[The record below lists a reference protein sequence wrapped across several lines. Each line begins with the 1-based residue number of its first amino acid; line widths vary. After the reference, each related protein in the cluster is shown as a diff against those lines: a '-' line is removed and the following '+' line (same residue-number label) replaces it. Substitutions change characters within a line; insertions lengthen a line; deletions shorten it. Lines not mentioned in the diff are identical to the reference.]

1 MLYCK
6 CNRIV
11 YFYTSF
17 FYFFIEKRQRYDII
31 IQDINFIMEGKN
43 SMWGDIA
50 IAFLLAFITA
60 FVITPYTIRIAK
72 KVGAVD
78 IPNDRRVNKKPMP
91 RLGGLA
97 VIAGFLV
104 SAIYLVISMYLEK
117 KMNFAEDNL
126 NKKILGFWLG
136 IIVLGITC
144 FIDDVKN
151 IKPLVKLAGQ
161 TLAAILVVSSGVL
174 IDNFTIPFKENSVVL
189 NEVFSYILTIG
200 WIVGITNAINLID
213 GLDGLSSGI
222 TLISCISLL
231 IIFAL
236 NESPLIAIILITSLA
251 GAIVGFLPYNF
262 NPAKTFIGDVGS
274 NFMGFAIA
282 VISILGVAKTYT
294 AVVII
299 APIMVLALP
308 IFDTLWAIIRRI
320 VKTKSI
326 KGVFKADKG
335 HLHHR
340 LMARGYTQKQA
351 VLILYGVTATL
362 GMTTIILLD
371 SGIWKAISF
380 ALLVIAIVAMGYKDI
395 LHLRDDDEEV
405 LEEKD
410 NVQNRKKREK

>member
-1 MLYCK
+1 
-6 CNRIV
+6 
-11 YFYTSF
+11 
-17 FYFFIEKRQRYDII
+17 
-31 IQDINFIMEGKN
+31 
-43 SMWGDIA
+43 MWGDIA

-60 FVITPYTIRIAK
+60 YVITPYTIRLAK

-104 SAIYLVISMYLEK
+104 SGIYLIVTMYIEK
-117 KMNFAEDNL
+117 NINFTADGL
-126 NKKILGFWLG
+126 SKKLLGFLLG

-151 IKPLVKLAGQ
+151 IKPLAKLAGQ

-174 IDNFTIPFKENSVVL
+174 IDNFTIPFKENSVML

-200 WIVGITNAINLID
+200 WIIGITNAINLID

-222 TLISCISLL
+222 TLIACISLL
-231 IIFAL
+231 IIFSL
-236 NESPLIAIILITSLA
+236 NESPLIAIILITALA

-262 NPAKTFIGDVGS
+262 NPAKTFRGDVGS

-320 VKTKSI
+320 IKTKSI

-351 VLILYGVTATL
+351 VLILYGLTATF
-362 GMTTIILLD
+362 GMTAIILLD

-395 LHLRDDDEEV
+395 LHLRNDDEKS
-405 LEEKD
+405 LESNDDNALNKKEK
-410 NVQNRKKREK
+410 